1 MDQVNSA
8 LVKILSRFNDQV
20 FFVTHSEI
28 QRLILTNNIRVYNIV
43 DSAMTKSLHV
53 WSSRVVWDGMVTWY
67 FTASNSF
74 SDCKRG
80 PKKDHLRGLKCNP
93 DPWKMA
99 KKWAREAK
107 GRSANELVKCKKRWW
122 QHFFSSEIGG
132 REQNTTLCQSLE
144 PKMHNQPPQA
154 LGSM

>member
-1 MDQVNSA
+1 MNFTIA
-8 LVKILSRFNDQV
+8 LAANYLDFKKFMPWWMVCLLHLTTFFNIIFKIVLHICKM
-20 FFVTHSEI
+20 T
-28 QRLILTNNIRVYNIV
+28 RVYI
-43 DSAMTKSLHV
+43 LHAC
-53 WSSRVVWDGMVTWY
+53 RIRLVVLDCLVTSWYY

-107 GRSANELVKCKKRWW
+107 DSRSANELVKCKKRWW
-122 QHFFSSEIGG
+122 QHFFFFFLDRGKSK
-132 REQNTTLCQSLE
+132 TPHCA
-144 PKMHNQPPQA
+144 KV
-154 LGSM
+154 